1 MPSTDRQTA
10 LDLFKSSVELED
22 KLRQVSKQKPPY
34 DKEVTTLRINLRDH
48 YERIIFLDFEFS
60 QSKEIE
66 QILWKYVYYKFIE
79 DYRKRIRAASANSGK
94 PKGNSRR
101 LTSAFRSF
109 LQEATG
115 FYYFFIQKLASHFG
129 LEQLNPI
136 IQKFGLTL
144 ESTDYSK
151 DSYNNDIKQRAVL
164 SCHKSLIFLGDL
176 ARYRE
181 LQNDKPRKNWSTAC
195 DYYNSARQLVPDS
208 GNPHNQLAV
217 IATYSVD
224 EFAAFYHYYRSL
236 AVKYPFLTAKDNISF
251 LFQKAKKSAIDTP
264 ESVHEN
270 HKRDQRENGNR
281 RRFSHPRQMMSPVNA
296 NKMKTAETLQPFF
309 SDFIRLHSILYLKTD
324 IESYSELKTSVLNRL
339 KEFVL
344 ERVLDVDQLLKFTVI
359 NMAALYVIRHISNV
373 STGENGHTNSSPMT
387 QPTYNQASKKA
398 LVEKYAVLM
407 ILGTLSTLLEMC
419 NSELI
424 EVENT
429 KERRNAVQALPAP
442 VKRCLMSIRVGV
454 KWVYS
459 NLEYLASMSAQISN
473 DPFVK
478 DEFSN
483 FAKFWDQ
490 FAEFLNTMER
500 LFPHEQGIP
509 LDVPLTED
517 VELNGFS
524 VLKNQLFLNDQV
536 ITKVGEPFEEMDMRV
551 HNIYDDAC
559 KISKSEFSQIFYA
572 DGTFSSNTLLDESNS
587 VSPVNTSSAP
597 ENQISGDTYMEDRA
611 AVTTDVI
618 TEHDDTDAAGS
629 QSFADSS
636 PNGMTNESA
645 EDEDAEEEVILFTGR
660 HPSSNGQAF
669 EKLPKHSS
677 TISSSNNINS
687 TNPNEHLNPNNHF
700 NPNNH
705 TNNANLNNSNNP
717 TTAEVLLN
725 QVFTSNQK
733 ASSTLP
739 NGSSNDP
746 KNYWNYFNTQQL
758 FPSTNAVSNDPL
770 PFSISNNATT
780 GILNGPQDSSPFPIS
795 NTTTGVPNAS
805 QDPLVPLKKRS
816 SNELK
821 AKASSQQNPI
831 TSTSSASLFAFPGTD
846 GGVSQ
851 FDLFGNSNT
860 ALHNYLGTSTN
871 PSTNPS
877 INPSINHSIKSNT
890 ITPAI
895 NPPPGFLTE
904 SNNYD
909 FQRQNQ
915 KQNDSFNQSFQTS
928 NAFGFSSFDLLRN
941 QFQWNE
947 NYKYTNE
954 LTDLSNNGTQ
964 NLTSTAKLP
973 NGTLPSSQIT
983 NDTHDK
989 FRHFQIGWAP
999 TSIG

>member
-79 DYRKRIRAASANSGK
+79 DYRKRIRAASTNSGK
-94 PKGNSRR
+94 PKGTSRR

-115 FYYFFIQKLASHFG
+115 FYYFFIQKLARHFG

-136 IQKFGLTL
+136 IQKFGSTL
-144 ESTDYSK
+144 ESTDFSK
-151 DSYNNDIKQRAVL
+151 DSYNFDIKQRAVL

-195 DYYNSARQLVPDS
+195 DYYNSARQLIPDS

-236 AVKYPFLTAKDNISF
+236 AVRYPFLTAKDNISF

-270 HKRDQRENGNR
+270 NKRDQRENGSR
-281 RRFSHPRQMMSPVNA
+281 RRSSHSRQMMSPVNA

-324 IESYSELKTSVLNRL
+324 IESYSELKTSVLKRL
-339 KEFVL
+339 KEFLL

-373 STGENGHTNSSPMT
+373 STGENGHTNSSPKT
-387 QPTYNQASKKA
+387 QPIYNQASKKA

-429 KERRNAVQALPAP
+429 EERRNAVQALPAP
-442 VKRCLMSIRVGV
+442 VKRSLMSIRVGV

-459 NLEYLASMSAQISN
+459 NLEYLASMSTQISN

-500 LFPHEQGIP
+500 LFPNEQGIP

-559 KISKSEFSQIFYA
+559 KIAKSDFSQIFYA
-572 DGTFSSNTLLDESNS
+572 DGTFSSNTLSGESNS
-587 VSPVNTSSAP
+587 ASPVSTSSAP
-597 ENQISGDTYMEDRA
+597 ENQVSDDTYMEDRA
-611 AVTTDVI
+611 AGTNTIADA
-618 TEHDDTDAAGS
+618 ERDDTNAAGS
-629 QSFADSS
+629 QSFVDS
-636 PNGMTNESA
+636 
-645 EDEDAEEEVILFTGR
+645 I
-660 HPSSNGQAF
+660 
-669 EKLPKHSS
+669 
-677 TISSSNNINS
+677 
-687 TNPNEHLNPNNHF
+687 
-700 NPNNH
+700 
-705 TNNANLNNSNNP
+705 
-717 TTAEVLLN
+717 LLN

-733 ASSTLP
+733 TSSTLP
-739 NGSSNDP
+739 NGSSNDS
-746 KNYWNYFNTQQL
+746 KNYWNNYFNTQQL
-758 FPSTNAVSNDPL
+758 FPSTNAISDDPL
-770 PFSISNNATT
+770 PFS
-780 GILNGPQDSSPFPIS
+780 IS

-805 QDPLVPLKKRS
+805 QDPLVSPKKRS

-821 AKASSQQNPI
+821 AKASSSQQNPI

-860 ALHNYLGTSTN
+860 GLHNYLSTSTN
-871 PSTNPS
+871 PS
-877 INPSINHSIKSNT
+877 IKPNV

-915 KQNDSFNQSFQTS
+915 KQNDSFNQPFQTS
-928 NAFGFSSFDLLRN
+928 NAFGFSSFDLLR
-941 QFQWNE
+941 WNE
-947 NYKYTNE
+947 KYKYTNE
-954 LTDLSNNGTQ
+954 LTDLSNNGNQ
-964 NLTSTAKLP
+964 NLTPTAKLP

-989 FRHFQIGWAP
+989 FRHFQIGWTP